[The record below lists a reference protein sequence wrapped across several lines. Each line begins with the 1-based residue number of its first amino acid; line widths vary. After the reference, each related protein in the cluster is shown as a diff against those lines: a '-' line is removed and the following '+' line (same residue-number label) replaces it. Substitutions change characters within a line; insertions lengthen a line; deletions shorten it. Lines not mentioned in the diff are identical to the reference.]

1 MVVRLPYIEVKNY
14 ILSHFNK
21 DIEFRR
27 VSDNTVSVSTTFK
40 VAFISQTVGLNVTVD
55 DIRGKD
61 ILLSHNNGFGIDLM
75 LKGFMKFILSVRSE
89 LGDAIEVGSSNT
101 IILHLGIIKQLE
113 KVFESVEIKS
123 ISFDSNVIVVNALLI

>member
-27 VSDNTVSVSTTFK
+27 VSDNTVSVGTTLK

-61 ILLSHNNGFGIDLM
+61 IFLSHNNGFGIDLM